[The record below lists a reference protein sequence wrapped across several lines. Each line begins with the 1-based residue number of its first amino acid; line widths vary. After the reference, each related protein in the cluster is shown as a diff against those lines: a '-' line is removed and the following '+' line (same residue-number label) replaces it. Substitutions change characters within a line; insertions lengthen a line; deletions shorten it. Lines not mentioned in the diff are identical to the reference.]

1 MTQDMIAPASEAPRV
16 LAAPR
21 PMPRPRPRT
30 VHGDTVLTAYGWLR
44 DQRSPETIAHLR
56 TESAYTDQHTAHLE
70 GRRST
75 LLQELTEAEGDGD
88 LSVPVYSGGWWYI
101 DRPTTGASTGAD
113 ASLSRV
119 RADGADPG
127 TVPTIRDGQLLEGEE
142 ILIADR
148 QLVLGIALSSDHGL
162 LARAD
167 AAVGG
172 CDLTVV
178 DLATGAVIDHA
189 VQQAGPDVAFSSDS
203 RWLFYTQLD
212 DIGRRHQVRRHRL
225 GTSAAEDQTV
235 LDEPDQWAELS
246 MSRSRDASTLL
257 VSSVSTTASET
268 WLLDLE
274 DATGAAV
281 SVTGRRA
288 GAHPVI
294 EHAGDRLLAIQQ
306 GEVGGSV
313 LSVAPLDS
321 SGGLADATT
330 VLTAAEGEQFETVE
344 AFAGF
349 VALQVRSDGLPGVW
363 ILPRRADG
371 SLDVASLSTLE
382 RVGELD
388 ALRLDANPSWTQR
401 TVRLRIDSLRTP
413 ATITQ
418 LDVAT
423 GETEVLRRA
432 AAPGVD
438 PDSYVERRLWA
449 ISADGTRVPISL
461 LARRDVATDGT
472 APGILYGAGAF
483 GTTNDPRLL
492 PGALALADRG
502 LVIAVAHV
510 RGGGEMGRDWHRRG
524 RLLHKA
530 NSFDDFVACA
540 EHLVSEGWVAQDRLA
555 ALGQG
560 SGGLLVA
567 ASANRSPSTFRAI
580 VAGAPLV
587 DPLET
592 LLDPEVLLTLEEWA
606 EWGDPAGDE
615 QIYRRLRSYSPAENI
630 RAADYPA
637 VFAWTSL
644 DDMEVLAA
652 EAAIWVAALR
662 ERVTSDPAERPI
674 LLRCVPTA
682 ADDNSALQTE
692 SMAWLL
698 DQLGVPE
705 VRARASARVRASA
718 GRLLADR

>member
-1 MTQDMIAPASEAPRV
+1 MTQDMIAPAA
-16 LAAPR
+16 AAPHALGR
-21 PMPRPRPRT
+21 TVAAPLATRHSESRT
-30 VHGDTVLTAYGWLR
+30 VHGDTAVTSYGWMR
-44 DQRSPETIAHLR
+44 DQHSPETVAHLVA
-56 TESAYTDQHTAHLE
+56 ENAYTDQRTAHLD

-75 LLQELTEAEGDGD
+75 LLRALTETDRDVD
-88 LSVPVYSGGWWYI
+88 LSAPVYSGGWWYI
-101 DRPTTGASTGAD
+101 DRPTTGADSRGADLSSD

-119 RADGADPG
+119 RATAAPELR
-127 TVPTIRDGQLLEGEE
+127 TVPVIRDGVPLEGEE
-142 ILIADR
+142 VVIPDR
-148 QLVLGIALSSDHGL
+148 QLVVGLALSTGHDL

-167 AAVGG
+167 ASVGG
-172 CDLTVV
+172 CDITVV
-178 DLATGAVIDHA
+178 DLSTGDVVDRA
-189 VQQAGPDVAFSSDS
+189 VQQAGPDLAFSRDS

-225 GTSAAEDQTV
+225 GTPAAADEIV
-235 LDEPDQWAELS
+235 LTESDHWAELS
-246 MSRSRDASTLL
+246 MARSRDTSTLL
-257 VSSVSTTASET
+257 ISSVSTTASET
-268 WLLDLE
+268 WLLDL
-274 DATGAAV
+274 DDPTGAAR
-281 SVTGRRA
+281 SVTGRHH
-288 GAHPVI
+288 GVHQVI
-294 EHAGDRLLAIQQ
+294 EHAGDRLLAIRQ

-313 LSVAPLDS
+313 LSVAPLAGTD
-321 SGGLADATT
+321 GLADATPL
-330 VLTAAEGEQFETVE
+330 LTAAEGEQFDAVE
-344 AFAGF
+344 AFEGF
-349 VALQVRSDGLPGVW
+349 VALQVRTGGLPGVW
-363 ILPRRADG
+363 ILPRLTDG
-371 SLDVASLSTLE
+371 SFDIAALRAVDHG
-382 RVGELD
+382 GELD
-388 ALRLDANPSWTQR
+388 ALHLDANPSWSQR
-401 TVRLRIDSLRTP
+401 TLRYRLDSLRTP
-413 ATITQ
+413 ATIAQ

-432 AAPGVD
+432 ATPGID
-438 PDSYVERRLWA
+438 LGRYLERRLWA
-449 ISADGTRVPISL
+449 TSADGTQVPISL
-461 LARRDVATDGT
+461 LARHDVATDGT
-472 APGILYGAGAF
+472 APGILYGEGAF
-483 GTTNDPRLL
+483 GTSNDPRLL

-540 EHLVSEGWVAQDRLA
+540 EHLVSQGWVAQDRLG

-567 ASANRSPSTFRAI
+567 ASANRAPDRFRAI

-592 LLDPEVLLTLEEWA
+592 LLDPEVMLTLEEWA

-630 RAADYPA
+630 RATEYPA

-644 DDMEVLAA
+644 DHQEVLAA

-662 ERVTSDPAERPI
+662 ARVTSDPQERPV

-682 ADDNSALQTE
+682 AADASALQAE

-698 DQLGVPE
+698 DQLEVPE
-705 VRARASARVRASA
+705 VSH
-718 GRLLADR
+718 